1 MKSIDFFFIII
12 TALFSSIALS
22 TFGEKPIISFGNV
35 ADIVSAFCNIAMAG
49 AAVYAALNAKGW
61 VNQKADEISLLL
73 ANKVI
78 CETCPNISISLG
90 GITDP
95 FNYIGDKVLFNSR
108 ERHDELVKT
117 LELKDKDAWY
127 LFKEIREFK
136 KDIDTLERQGWV
148 LKNKQKIFIDE
159 FFSKIEEFY
168 SIYLSASTRIQ
179 MLRWPDNE
187 INDYD
192 IVCDSIVTDIFDSV
206 KNVKIHFGV
215 IIRCLDEFQ
224 HSTKKVHD
232 FFTKNTD

>member
-1 MKSIDFFFIII
+1 MITI
-12 TALFSSIALS
+12 TAISAAITLP
-22 TFGEKPIISFGNV
+22 TFGEKPVLDFGNTS
-35 ADIVSAFCNIAMAG
+35 DIVSAAANIAMAS

-73 ANKVI
+73 ANKII
-78 CETCPNISISLG
+78 CETCPKISISLE

-95 FNYIGDKVLFNSR
+95 FNYIGYKALFNSR

-127 LFKEIREFK
+127 TFREIREFK
-136 KDIDTLERQGWV
+136 KDIDTLERQGWA
-148 LKNKQKIFIDE
+148 LKNKQKILIDE

-168 SIYLSASTRIQ
+168 SVYVSSSTRIQ

-192 IVCDSIVTDIFDSV
+192 IVCNSIVTDIFDSV
-206 KNVKIHFGV
+206 KNVKIHFGI
-215 IIRCLDEFQ
+215 IIRCLNEFQ

>member
-1 MKSIDFFFIII
+1 MI
-12 TALFSSIALS
+12 TITVISAAIALP
-22 TFGEKPIISFGNV
+22 TFGEKPILNFGNTS
-35 ADIVSAFCNIAMAG
+35 DIVSAAANIAMAG

-78 CETCPNISISLG
+78 CETCPNISMSLD

-108 ERHDELVKT
+108 ERHDELVKA
-117 LELKDKDAWY
+117 LQLKDKDAWY
-127 LFKEIREFK
+127 TFKEIREFK
-136 KDIDTLERQGWV
+136 KDIDTLERQGWI
-148 LKNKQKIFIDE
+148 LKNKQKLLIDE

-168 SIYLSASTRIQ
+168 SAYHSASTRIQ
-179 MLRWPDNE
+179 MLRWPDDKSK
-187 INDYD
+187 DYHS
-192 IVCDSIVTDIFDSV
+192 VWNSIVTDIFDSV
-206 KNVKIHFGV
+206 NNVKIYFDM
-215 IIRCLDEFQ
+215 IIGCLNEFQ